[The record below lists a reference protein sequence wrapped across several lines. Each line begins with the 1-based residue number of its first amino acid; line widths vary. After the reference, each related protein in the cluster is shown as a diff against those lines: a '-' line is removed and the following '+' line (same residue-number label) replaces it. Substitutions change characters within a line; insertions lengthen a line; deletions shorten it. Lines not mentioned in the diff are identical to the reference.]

1 VKNELM
7 QIPVYLKG
15 SNNDADDFISYA
27 VNGAKRMQQL
37 INDLLAYPRV
47 RRKEKPFE
55 LINSKT
61 IIEQVLVN
69 LSRVIKESKAVITYD
84 SLPDV
89 KGDSLQLMQLFQN
102 LIDNAIKFRG
112 KKSPRIHISAEQ
124 KGKEWVFSMRDNGIG
139 ICSKF
144 LERIFI
150 IFQRLHTREEY
161 PGTGIGLALCKKIVE
176 GHGGCIWIESEI
188 GKGSVF
194 YFTIPAEGNK

>member
-1 VKNELM
+1 M

>member
-1 VKNELM
+1 MM